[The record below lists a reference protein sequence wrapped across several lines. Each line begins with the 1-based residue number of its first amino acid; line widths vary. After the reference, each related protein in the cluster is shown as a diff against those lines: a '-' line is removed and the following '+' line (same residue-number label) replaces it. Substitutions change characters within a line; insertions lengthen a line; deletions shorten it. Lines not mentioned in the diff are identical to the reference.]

1 MGGEPPPFPPTQ
13 EASST
18 RLKHAAS
25 ARLSRVRFFLRV
37 ALPANMSP
45 PIIGRNIAVHH
56 RAALRPPG
64 MTATTVLV
72 ATLSVTVVVPE
83 PGTTMAGVKDAL
95 VLRGRPVQAKVIGA
109 VNVPP
114 RKESCKV

>member
-1 MGGEPPPFPPTQ
+1 MGGEPPPFPPPQ
-13 EASST
+13 EASNTSPS
-18 RLKHAAS
+18 HAAS
-25 ARLSRVRFFLRV
+25 ARLTSMWRLAL
-37 ALPANMSP
+37 ALPANINP

-72 ATLSVTVVVPE
+72 TTFSVTVVVPE

-95 VLRGRPVQAKVIGA
+95 ALRGRPVQAKVIGA

-114 RKESCKV
+114 REESCKV